1 MIASAI
7 STLSA
12 LRQKPTSRPRV
23 FSPVNSHLSQFPTSL
38 RIAAVASGPP
48 DIQCSGAST
57 PFKAEP
63 LRAAQHLG
71 STDRYPPELMTDL
84 LRIYPGPLKAE
95 QHDQRGKT
103 RIRY

>member
-1 MIASAI
+1 
-7 STLSA
+7 
-12 LRQKPTSRPRV
+12 
-23 FSPVNSHLSQFPTSL
+23 LSQFPTSL